1 MIPKPITESTEPV
14 VRPYIPRR
22 TGGPYIKRK
31 KVTIDSIEEE
41 ITEEIDISTS
51 TDEIRIP
58 YRKIKKK
65 VKIPIRLFHL
75 RYKRH
80 QPFASQEKSIKQ

>member
-1 MIPKPITESTEPV
+1 MYSEPPKVPNPITENTEPV

-22 TGGPYIKRK
+22 TGGPYKRK

-65 VKIPIRLFHL
+65 VKILIRFL
-75 RYKRH
+75 
-80 QPFASQEKSIKQ
+80 ID